1 MQVELELFPGAYAIP
16 LPRGPHF
23 VWSVRCRVARV
34 VVVVVVVVCVCEC
47 ERVSE

>member
-1 MQVELELFPGAYAIP
+1 MQVELELFPEAYAIP

-34 VVVVVVVVCVCEC
+34 VVVGVVVVYVS
-47 ERVSE
+47 VSERMSE